1 MSCILSTTEEC
12 KIALFLTGRQHAGEN
27 MEDILKQ
34 RTDRSPP
41 IQMCDAL
48 AGNVPKTFE
57 TVLANCLAHGR
68 RQFVDM
74 LDNFPEQCGYVL
86 ETLAEVYKNDEV
98 VKERLMN
105 AEQRLCFH
113 QQNSGPLMDELN
125 TWFHNQLEHK
135 TALSLCLEVCGYISG
150 QGRGHRLIREIS
162 VEVGIS

>member
-1 MSCILSTTEEC
+1 
-12 KIALFLTGRQHAGEN
+12 